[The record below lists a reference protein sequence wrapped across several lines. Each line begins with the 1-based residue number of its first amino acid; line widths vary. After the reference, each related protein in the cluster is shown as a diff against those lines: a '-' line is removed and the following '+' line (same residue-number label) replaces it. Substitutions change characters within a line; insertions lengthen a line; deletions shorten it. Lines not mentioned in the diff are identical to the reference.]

1 MQPPIPQGIILNKHY
16 RIVKVLGAGGFG
28 RTYLAEDTS
37 RYDEKCVLKEYNPN
51 LEGTYALEKSK
62 ELFEREAEILYKIE
76 HPRIPKFWGTFE
88 QGKRLFLAQGYVEGK
103 TYKTLLGER
112 VKENKQFTPPEV
124 VQFLQQMLPV
134 LEHIHRKG
142 IIHRDISPDNII
154 CRQSD
159 RLPVLIDFGA
169 VKELGATQL
178 RESGKSIAG
187 TNVGKHGYSPP
198 EQLQT
203 GKVYPNS
210 DLYSLAATAVV
221 LMTGRKPEELL
232 NEQSTASWR
241 WHQWVPTLE
250 LWLAELLNKML
261 SPKPDKRYQ
270 SATEV
275 AQELRSRAGGLVGT
289 AKAPRKKV
297 SDTSR
302 PRSNSVKHRK
312 LSDSIGPASASAQQN
327 SKKSD
332 RAPTPSLANSIL
344 NTSLTAQ
351 VIRAAIV
358 VFVAFG
364 TIGLLRSPSQKQLEP
379 VIRDLKVSV
388 GETASARGKIKAHET
403 YRYMISVEPGQVL
416 NLAVDTEGV
425 LIRVLGS
432 DSEPIDQQAT
442 EVAQWEGTLEEEGS
456 YYIEIIPASKEEA
469 ESEYNLE
476 ISLLPEE

>member
-1 MQPPIPQGIILNKHY
+1 MQPPIPQGITLNKRY
-16 RIVKVLGAGGFG
+16 RIVRVLGAGGFG

-37 RYDEKCVLKEYNPN
+37 RFDEKCVLKEYNPN
-51 LEGTYALEKSK
+51 VEGTYALEKSK
-62 ELFEREAEILYKIE
+62 ELFEREAQILYKIE
-76 HPRIPKFWGTFE
+76 HPRIPKFQATFE
-88 QGKRLFLAQGYVEGK
+88 QGKRLFLAQDYVEGK
-103 TYKTLLGER
+103 TYKTLLEER
-112 VKENKQFTPPEV
+112 VKENKQFTPAEV

-134 LEHIHRKG
+134 LEHTHSKG

-169 VKELGATQL
+169 VKELGTTQL
-178 RESGKSIAG
+178 RESGKSIQG
-187 TNVGKHGYSPP
+187 THVGKHGYSPP

-221 LMTGRKPEELL
+221 LMTGHKPEELL
-232 NEQSTASWR
+232 NEQTMAWR

-250 LWLAELLNKML
+250 LWLAQLLNKML
-261 SPKPDKRYQ
+261 SPKPDNRYQ
-270 SATEV
+270 SAAEV

-289 AKAPRKKV
+289 VSSGKAIKAPKENVK
-297 SDTSR
+297 DSR
-302 PRSNSVKHRK
+302 RSPSEVK
-312 LSDSIGPASASAQQN
+312 QN
-327 SKKSD
+327 SQKSNLSD
-332 RAPTPSLANSIL
+332 RASTPSLTNSIL

-364 TIGLLRSPSQKQLEP
+364 TVGLLRSLSEKPQ
-379 VIRDLKVSV
+379 IRDLKVSV
-388 GETASARGKIKAHET
+388 GQTASDRGKIKANET
-403 YRYMISVEPGQVL
+403 YRYIISVEPGQVL

-425 LIRVLGS
+425 LVRVLGS
-432 DSEPIDQQAT
+432 DSEPIDKQAT
-442 EVAQWEGTLEEEGS
+442 SVAQWEGTLEEEGS
-456 YYIEIIPASKEEA
+456 YYIEIIPASPEEA